1 LALEGMSLAARA
13 RVACAVLAA
22 MLSLAAAPPPAA
34 PIAHERPS
42 DMLGWTPEQQALGF
56 RSIGRLFTTHT
67 VRSGDHVRFLP
78 KSRKSLDIRFA
89 VGATSYSVASY
100 MAAQRISGL
109 LVIKDGRILL
119 ERYGLGRRPR
129 DTWTGFSVTKS
140 VTSILV
146 GAALKDGAIKS
157 LDDPVTRYLPE
168 MKGSAYD
175 DVTVRDLITMTSG
188 VRWTEAYGDPN
199 SDVVRIGSW
208 KGEPGVDPIVSY
220 MRTLPRVDPPGK
232 VFHYKSGEAD
242 LVAVLVARATGK
254 PLADYLS
261 QKIWRP
267 FGMERNGVWITDAA
281 GVERGGCCL
290 SMSLRDYARLGLFML
305 NADGPLERRVLPE
318 GWIAQS
324 TSPQVP
330 TGRGDTSYGYMW
342 WIRPGEFQAF
352 GIFGQ
357 MIDVTPAQHLVTVIN
372 ADWPSTGDR
381 DLAATRQAFLDA
393 VRAAFAKSH

>member
-1 LALEGMSLAARA
+1 MIRAGQRACRLAAG
-13 RVACAVLAA
+13 
-22 MLSLAAAPPPAA
+22 AAAALTVTSGAVGAA
-34 PIAHERPS
+34 TFVHDRPS
-42 DMLGWTPEQQALGF
+42 DMLAWTPAQQALGF
-56 RSIGRLFTTHT
+56 RSIGRLFDTHT
-67 VRSGDHVRFLP
+67 VRRGRYVRLLP
-78 KSRKSLDIRFA
+78 KSRKSLDIHFSVR
-89 VGATSYSVASY
+89 GTSYSVASY
-100 MAAQRISGL
+100 IAAQRISGL

-146 GAALKDGAIKS
+146 GVALKDGAIKS

-188 VRWTEAYGDPN
+188 VRWTETYGDPN

-242 LVAVLVARATGK
+242 LVAVLVARATDE
-254 PLADYLS
+254 PLADDLS
-261 QKIWRP
+261 RKIWRP

-290 SMSLRDYARLGLFML
+290 SMSLRDYGRLGLFML
-305 NADGPLERRVLPE
+305 DADGALERRVLPE

-330 TGRGDTSYGYMW
+330 TGRGDMSYGYMW
-342 WIRPGEFQAF
+342 WVRPGEFQAF

-357 MIDVTPAQHLVTVIN
+357 MIDVTPAQHLVIVIN

-393 VRAAFAKSH
+393 VRAAVAKPN